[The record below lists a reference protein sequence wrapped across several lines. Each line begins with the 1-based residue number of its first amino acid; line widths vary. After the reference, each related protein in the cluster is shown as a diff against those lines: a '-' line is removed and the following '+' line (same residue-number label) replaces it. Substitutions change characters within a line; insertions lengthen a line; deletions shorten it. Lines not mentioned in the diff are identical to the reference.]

1 MKVGTSESDEEHEEG
16 DNVFYEFDDKF
27 CYDEDLSFLDFHAN
41 RMMRENIGNEISKSY
56 EELGNRT
63 KGLKKS
69 KKKILSYMP
78 GSWIEKVDSMKLSD
92 YDVPQTT
99 SLILVGPKRSGKSSL
114 INRISRV
121 FEVDKFAP
129 ERAQVSYNDSVEEPN
144 VGDGTLFLH
153 KYLIPRGSSSFC
165 LYDTRS
171 LSNDS
176 HENFKMLEHWMTKGV
191 CHGELVIRDSDSL
204 SLRTRMKF
212 KAYKKGCMSNERNKV
227 NFVVFVVNGYSVL
240 KSIHAKDEDKQYVEQ
255 IASAFNCPF
264 VSFRDD
270 KPLVVVT
277 HGELLETFDRVY
289 VRLYLGKLLGISP
302 TKQIFD
308 IPGTPDPET
317 DVVILDM
324 LHAALERADKNLPP
338 KPFMNKL
345 FLLLHKMPL
354 QCHMVLPLFQSSN
367 FWLLM
372 VLGIAILLAMV
383 LRGYIYQQ
391 VSPKQ
396 DVQWHKIRHLWL
408 G

>member
-1 MKVGTSESDEEHEEG
+1 MKVGTSESDEKHEG

-129 ERAQVSYNDSVEEPN
+129 ERAQ
-144 VGDGTLFLH
+144 
-153 KYLIPRGSSSFC
+153 
-165 LYDTRS
+165 
-171 LSNDS
+171 
-176 HENFKMLEHWMTKGV
+176 HWMTKGV

-289 VRLYLGKLLGISP
+289 VRLYLGKLLSISP
-302 TKQIFD
+302 TTQIFD
-308 IPGTPDPET
+308 IPGTSDPET

-324 LHAALERADKNLPP
+324 LRAALERADKILPP